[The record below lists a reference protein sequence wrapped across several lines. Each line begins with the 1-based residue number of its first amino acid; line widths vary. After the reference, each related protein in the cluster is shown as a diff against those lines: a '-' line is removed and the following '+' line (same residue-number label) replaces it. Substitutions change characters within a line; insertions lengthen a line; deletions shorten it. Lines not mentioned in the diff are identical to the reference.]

1 MPFTT
6 EELSIAGKTALDY
19 YMKNKP
25 VDQISQE
32 RVWYKKLQGGKGS
45 MPGGKQNAVVQL
57 RYRYQNNFSFFNGR
71 KVVTYNNRSTI
82 EQATFPWRACHDGFT
97 LDEDRLI
104 QNGISVT
111 DNNKRGRV
119 HSKAEVIQLTNLLN
133 EQIEVLDLGWEEQMD
148 QFLLKDGSGSTDD
161 IEGLDYLIAVNPTT
175 GTVGGIDRSV
185 SANSWWR
192 NNYATGITTATTT
205 GTIIDVMETQWRN
218 CTKNGGRPNYI
229 MAGTDFMDGYRNFL
243 LKTYSTIQINNGSM
257 ITAEGGTDR
266 IQFKGVPIIWNPT
279 FDDLGGT
286 FAKRCY
292 FLNMSYIQM
301 KEIDGQGKISR
312 KPPRPY
318 DRYEHMWGLTSRF
331 AVCMTRANAHA
342 VLVLA

>member
-19 YMKNKP
+19 YLKNKP

-32 RVWYKKLQGGKGS
+32 RVWLKKMMTGKKS

-71 KVVTYNNRSTI
+71 TIVTYNSRSTI
-82 EQATFPWRACHDGFT
+82 EQATFPWRAAHDGFT

-111 DNNKRGRV
+111 DNNKRGKV
-119 HSKAEVIQLTNLLN
+119 HSKAEVVQLTNLLN

-148 QFLLKDGSGSTDD
+148 SLLLQDGSGSTDD
-161 IEGLDYLIAVNPTT
+161 IEGLDYLVAADPTT

-185 SANSWWR
+185 AANSYWR
-192 NNYATGITTATTT
+192 NQVQLLMTSTTTT
-205 GTIIDVMETQWRN
+205 GTIIDGMETQWRN
-218 CTKNGGRPNYI
+218 CTKNGGRPNFI
-229 MAGTDFMDGYRNFL
+229 MAGTDFIDGYRNFL
-243 LKTYSTIQINNGSM
+243 LKTYGTVQISNGSM
-257 ITAEGGTDR
+257 FDAEGGTDK
-266 IQFKGVPIIWNPT
+266 ISFKGVPIIWNPT

-286 FAKRCY
+286 WAKRCY
-292 FLNMSYIQM
+292 FLNTNYLYL
-301 KEIDGQGKISR
+301 KEIEGQGKISR

-318 DRYEHMWGLTSRF
+318 DRYEHMWGLTWRG
-331 AVCMTRANAHA
+331 AMCMSRANCHAHLSVA
-342 VLVLA
+342 